1 MSIIDAITKRRS
13 IYALNKNLPVND
25 SEIESLI
32 KNVTELVPD
41 AFNMKSARVILALGD
56 KHNQLWDTIYD
67 AFGGK
72 VSREK
77 INGFRSA
84 YGTVLY
90 YYDSGVVKS
99 MQEKFAPYA
108 ANFPVWAN
116 QANGM
121 LQFTV
126 WSALREL
133 NIGANLQ
140 HYNPVIDDA
149 VRKLFNVPEEWVLIA
164 QMPFGGIE
172 AEPEPKEAEDI
183 NLRVKV
189 ER

>member
-1 MSIIDAITKRRS
+1 MSIIDAISKRRS
-13 IYALNKNLPVND
+13 IYQLSKKLPVSD
-25 SEIESLI
+25 SEVEALV
-32 KNVTELVPD
+32 KKAAELVPD
-41 AFNMKSARVILALGD
+41 AFNMKSARVVLALGG
-56 KHNQLWDTIYD
+56 KHDELWDTIYD

-90 YYDSGVVKS
+90 YYDSATVKA

-121 LQFTV
+121 LQF
-126 WSALREL
+126 
-133 NIGANLQ
+133 
-140 HYNPVIDDA
+140 A
-149 VRKLFNVPEEWVLIA
+149 VY
-164 QMPFGGIE
+164 
-172 AEPEPKEAEDI
+172 
-183 NLRVKV
+183 RV
-189 ER
+189 ECAS